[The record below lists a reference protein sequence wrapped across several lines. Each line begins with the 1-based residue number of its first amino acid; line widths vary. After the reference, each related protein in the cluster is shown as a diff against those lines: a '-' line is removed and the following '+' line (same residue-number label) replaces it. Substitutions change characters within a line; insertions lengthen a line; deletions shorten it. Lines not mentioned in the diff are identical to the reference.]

1 MNRLLAEYRV
11 LASCSREMRALLLA
25 NAIYAMVLP
34 VIEIFVAAYVLRHSQ
49 HASKVLVYQLCI
61 YAATPVAFLL
71 NGYLLR
77 LIAVNYLYAAGML
90 LSGGALVVLMTAD
103 IKTAVGIAVSG
114 GLMGLA
120 TGIFWANRGFLALST
135 TTDANRNYFYG
146 IETCVITITSV
157 IVPLGVG
164 ALLQFAGSRDHF
176 AGRELSFG
184 YRYVAAA
191 SLLLTILASTALLR
205 GEFRNPPVAR
215 FIFFRFDP
223 LWYRMLGLAALRGV
237 AQGYIITAPAL
248 LILRFVGQE
257 GVLGKIEAVGSCIA
271 AVGLYTMG
279 RLSRREHRVRVL
291 TVALVLFLAGAVF
304 NALLF
309 DSLGVLIFMG
319 CLLLAK
325 PMIDLAYYP
334 IQLHTVDVVSRIE
347 GRSEYAYI
355 LNHEFGLFAG
365 RFVGCTLFIGIAVW
379 LSETD
384 ALRYALPIVAIL
396 QLPAIL
402 LARKLSV

>member
-1 MNRLLAEYRV
+1 MNRLLAEYRM
-11 LASCSREMRALLLA
+11 LASCSREMRSLLLA
-25 NAIYAMVLP
+25 NAIYALVLP
-34 VIEIFVAAYVLRHSQ
+34 IIEIFVAAYVLRNSQ
-49 HASKVLVYQLCI
+49 HPSKVLVYQLCI
-61 YAATPVAFLL
+61 YAATPVAFLI

-77 LIAVNYLYAAGML
+77 LVPVNYLYAAGIL

-103 IKTAVGIAVSG
+103 VRTAMGIAVSG

-146 IETCVITITSV
+146 IETCIITITSV
-157 IVPLGVG
+157 VVPLGVG
-164 ALLQFAGSRDHF
+164 ALLQLVGSRDHF
-176 AGRELSFG
+176 AGDGLASG

-191 SLLLTILASTALLR
+191 SLLLTIIAAAALMR
-205 GEFRNPPVAR
+205 GEFRNPPVDR
-215 FIFFRFDP
+215 FVFFRFESR
-223 LWYRMLGLAALRGV
+223 WYRLLGFAALRGV

-257 GVLGKIEAVGSCIA
+257 GVLGKIEAVGSCAA
-271 AVGLYTMG
+271 AVGLYVTG
-279 RLSRREHRVRVL
+279 RMSGRQHRIRVL
-291 TVALVLFLAGAVF
+291 TVALLLFLAGSVV
-304 NALLF
+304 NAASF
-309 DSLGVLIFMG
+309 DVMGVLIFMG

-325 PMIDLAYYP
+325 PLIDLAYYP
-334 IQLHTVDVVSRIE
+334 IQLHTIDVVSRLE

-355 LNHEFGLFAG
+355 LNHELGLFAG
-365 RFVGCTLFIGIAVW
+365 RFIGCTLFIGIAVL
-379 LSETD
+379 LSETN

-402 LARKLSV
+402 LARRLTA